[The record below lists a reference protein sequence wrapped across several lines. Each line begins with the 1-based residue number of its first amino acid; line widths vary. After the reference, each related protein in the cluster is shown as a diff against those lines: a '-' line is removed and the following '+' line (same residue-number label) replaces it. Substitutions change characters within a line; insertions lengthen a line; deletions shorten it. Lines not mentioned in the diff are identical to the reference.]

1 MVCLGTIGAL
11 AEYICPKRN
20 GLGEKEVTRCERHHQ
35 LGMLPGKLLENA
47 GLKQEALEAGNQ
59 EAPTAEQNY
68 CRLAFQNC
76 DHTMQVLSTT
86 ILSLRLWQCKHLP

>member
-20 GLGEKEVTRCERHHQ
+20 GLGEKDVTRCESHHQ

-59 EAPTAEQNY
+59 EAPSAEQNY

-76 DHTMQVLSTT
+76 DHTVQVLGTT
-86 ILSLRLWQCKHLP
+86 ILSLCIWQCKQLL